1 MFLNLIC
8 FIFLTYRKKKET
20 IFNGQLTMRVE
31 AQRAAPPSQCDR
43 IKRQIT
49 QQIYSLY
56 C

>member
-43 IKRQIT
+43 KKRQII
-49 QQIYSLY
+49 Q
-56 C
+56 